1 MCFDP
6 FTPAA
11 LEDPYPQYRLFR
23 EDSPVYWSDKMRSW
37 CLFGYDDVR
46 ELFCDQQRFS
56 TDRSRADKYKG
67 KPPSASTEL
76 RTVQSDPPASTQVRK
91 LLTLSLTPKV
101 RAAQPLIDALIDE
114 QLEVVEAATEKAVC
128 EAELAGEIDFIDEFA
143 YALPVNVIAELF
155 AVPRDDWGQF
165 QQWSFKIARGM
176 DHFYSKGDLGVAL
189 GEISNYFFGLVAR
202 RRENPGEDLISK
214 LLAVENDGDRLN
226 DLEAV
231 SMCTALVFAGHE
243 TTVNLLGNGMLALLR
258 DPEQLRLL
266 AGGDVT
272 PESAMEELVRFDGPA
287 QIISRTAVEAVEMG
301 GERIEAGTAVV
312 AMLGSANRDPSEF
325 VEPDQ
330 LDLGRD
336 PNNHLAFGLGAHFC
350 PGANLSRMET
360 RAAFPAFLG
369 RYPDICLGDSAPSWR
384 PTAVLRG
391 LEHLPVRLGRG

>member
-1 MCFDP
+1 MHFDP
-6 FTPAA
+6 FTPEAI
-11 LEDPYPQYRLFR
+11 EDPYPQYRRFR
-23 EDSPVYWSDKMRSW
+23 EDAPVYWSDKIKSW

-46 ELFCDQQRFS
+46 ELFCDQRFS

-67 KPPSASTEL
+67 RPPPASTEL

-114 QLEVVEAATEKAVC
+114 QVEVVEAATERAVGD
-128 EAELAGEIDFIDEFA
+128 AQLAGEIDFIDEFA

-165 QQWSFKIARGM
+165 QQWSFQIARGM
-176 DHFYSKGDLGVAL
+176 DHFYSKSDVGRAL
-189 GEISNYFFGLVAR
+189 GEFANYFFALASQ

-214 LLAVENDGDRLN
+214 LLEVENDGDRLN
-226 DLEAV
+226 DVEVV
-231 SMCTALVFAGHE
+231 SMCTTLVFAGHE

-258 DPEQLRLL
+258 EPEQLRML
-266 AGGDVT
+266 AGGAVS
-272 PESAMEELVRFDGPA
+272 PQAAMEELVRYDGPA
-287 QIISRTAVEAVEMG
+287 QLISRTAVEEVEMRG
-301 GERIEAGTAVV
+301 QRIDPGKAVV

-325 VEPDQ
+325 DEPDS
-330 LDLGRD
+330 LDLARD

-360 RAAFPAFLG
+360 RAAFPAFL
-369 RYPDICLGDSAPSWR
+369 RRFPDIRLGDTPHSWR

-391 LEHLPVRLGRG
+391 LEHLPVRVSRA